1 VLASISA
8 PQLTSAA
15 SAGFTLA
22 NSWIAQK
29 CMPAAAGRLQIF
41 LGYLP
46 DSEVVDPLAGFQFCS
61 KPARRLASSRPR
73 LGRPVRIPELRN
85 DGWIWAS
92 PCRRILAFSF
102 DTTLELLQAILEHA
116 LLREQRGCQPG
127 GYFFVEC
134 PQLIRGHRFEV
145 IPIHDRPQSRFDTAV
160 IVGRKHEENKAD
172 SEPLS
177 GRKVPASKLASSYDS
192 TVTDF
197 S

>member
-1 VLASISA
+1 
-8 PQLTSAA
+8 
-15 SAGFTLA
+15 
-22 NSWIAQK
+22 
-29 CMPAAAGRLQIF
+29 
-41 LGYLP
+41 
-46 DSEVVDPLAGFQFCS
+46 
-61 KPARRLASSRPR
+61 
-73 LGRPVRIPELRN
+73 
-85 DGWIWAS
+85 
-92 PCRRILAFSF
+92 
-102 DTTLELLQAILEHA
+102 
-116 LLREQRGCQPG
+116 
-127 GYFFVEC
+127 VEC